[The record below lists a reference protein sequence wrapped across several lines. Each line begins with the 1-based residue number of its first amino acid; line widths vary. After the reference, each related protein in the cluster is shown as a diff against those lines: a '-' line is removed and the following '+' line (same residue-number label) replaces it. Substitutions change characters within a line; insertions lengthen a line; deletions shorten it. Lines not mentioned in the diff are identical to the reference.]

1 MQLFYNELICWVR
14 GGALPV
20 GHWHFVWVTD
30 DKSERF
36 VCLRVC
42 HGEDQSCQAVIAS
55 FEIKPPFTRGPGRSL
70 LTGISWLWFCS
81 SAKALSALP
90 AQGTAVWQLEQG
102 TQLWASSGEKQ
113 TQVSLL
119 VFYVQAE
126 VVMEHHPCSLVEN
139 TSFSTSSLPLRE
151 SAGRDLF
158 FLGTGGRREDVLW
171 HEDAAECFLMQMMS
185 GRFKTV
191 LKCLPHNYPHIPF
204 CYTAELGWLGTG
216 KDLV

>member
-1 MQLFYNELICWVR
+1 MQLFYNELTCWVR
-14 GGALPV
+14 GALPV

-139 TSFSTSSLPLRE
+139 NFIFHIFTTPTGVCRKRSVFSGHWRKKRGRPLAWGCCRMFPH
-151 SAGRDLF
+151 AD
-158 FLGTGGRREDVLW
+158 DVW
-171 HEDAAECFLMQMMS
+171 E
-185 GRFKTV
+185 
-191 LKCLPHNYPHIPF
+191 I
-204 CYTAELGWLGTG
+204 
-216 KDLV
+216 